1 MDYRKKARQARLIL
15 LVRIVQ
21 KHEKDDF
28 YRCFTQFLN
37 LRSTLF
43 QQKSRTLLPSQH
55 TRNDNKTLPHPKP
68 AAVVFGRRE
77 HGREPPLDDG

>member
-1 MDYRKKARQARLIL
+1 MDYRKKTRQARLIL

-43 QQKSRTLLPSQH
+43 QQK
-55 TRNDNKTLPHPKP
+55 
-68 AAVVFGRRE
+68 AA
-77 HGREPPLDDG
+77 P